1 VVPATKAL
9 LNELMSSTD
18 VTMMMG
24 KSAQRG
30 SLRIR
35 AQVSMPSMS
44 GMTMSSSTI
53 SALGDSSELQPMSST
68 LSASQPE
75 AAVITSS

>member
-9 LNELMSSTD
+9 VNELMSSTD